1 MPRLVGAAVLI
12 SELPRFRVSL
22 VHHTPCSLAA
32 MAPVKVAAVQIG
44 SVAYNLDSSLG
55 KVRPALLV
63 TSTSPAPAL
72 YSKLT
77 HTCTR
82 ATARGLLQTSCRARR
97 QARCLPRGLPEV
109 RSLFPLLAR
118 RAAPPAPRE
127 RL

>member
-22 VHHTPCSLAA
+22 VHHTSCSLAA
-32 MAPVKVAAVQIG
+32 MAPAKVAAVQIG
-44 SVAYNLDSSLG
+44 SVAYDLDSSLG

-63 TSTSPAPAL
+63 TSTSPAL

-77 HTCTR
+77 LTCTR
-82 ATARGLLQTSCRARR
+82 ATARELLQTSCRSRG

-109 RSLFPLLAR
+109 RSLFPLIAR
-118 RAAPPAPRE
+118 RAAPPALRE